1 MRKLL
6 LGTTAVL
13 GAALVAPVAQA
24 QTAPTVRIGGS
35 VQAYFGYI
43 QQSSAQSEPGLGSPV
58 SLGPI
63 GSAAGPG
70 AVPVAGVAPTA
81 TTPGSGTNFARLGK
95 TDIVTIPQFSV
106 IVTGKLASGLT
117 YGANIDLTFN
127 NQEGRAVIQ
136 NRVGIS
142 RTAPAVDEAWISVA
156 HPRFGQVRFGDE
168 DGVMGGLMNSGWI
181 TGFGTGGVFG
191 VWENFQTRQG
201 GNRTQTAPGGLGD
214 NSKIVYMTPQFF
226 GFDFGASFA
235 PNFGSGGQHGCVNDV
250 ATSWCDR
257 AYAFRGATG
266 SAIPVA
272 GGEQAARRNEFQLA
286 ARWRGNLAG
295 VGLAATVGYIGSGT
309 ALDLTTTG
317 SSVRTLNGLDVWQA
331 GVQASFMGFTAGAAY
346 FRGNTNFFWGNTIRG
361 ARDAE
366 QLTAGLS
373 YTAGPI
379 TVGANFQSG
388 LFEGGDPSTF
398 NAATGAVVR
407 TAAPVAFNP
416 VTGAGANNLA
426 SMRRWGF
433 GVGANYRLAPGLDLI
448 AEYVHH
454 SIREQGRDLDPA
466 RFGTQSRSFANTFIV
481 GSRLAF

>member
-1 MRKLL
+1 MAV
-6 LGTTAVL
+6 AVL
-13 GAALVAPVAQA
+13 GGAVDASAQ
-24 QTAPTVRIGGS
+24 QAPTVRLGGS

-43 QQSSAQSEPGLGSPV
+43 QQSGQQSEPGTNSVPLTGS
-58 SLGPI
+58 G
-63 GSAAGPG
+63 GQAGGPG
-70 AVPVAGVAPTA
+70 LNTAGGLAP
-81 TTPGSGTNFARLGK
+81 SDNFARLSK

-106 IVTGKLASGLT
+106 IVTGKLANGLT

-127 NQEGRAVIQ
+127 NQEGRAVLQ
-136 NRVGIS
+136 QRNGFS

-235 PNFGSGGQHGCVNDV
+235 PNFGSGGQHGCVNDT

-266 SAIPVA
+266 VSIPAA
-272 GGEQAARRNEFQLA
+272 GGELGARRDEYQLA

-295 VGLAATVGYIGSGT
+295 VGLSTTVGYIGSGT
-309 ALDLTTTG
+309 ARDLTVTNQQ
-317 SSVRTLNGLDVWQA
+317 VRTLNGLDVWQVGA
-331 GVQASFMGFTAGAAY
+331 QASYLGFTVGAAY
-346 FRGNTNFFWGNTIRG
+346 FQGNTNFFWGNTIRG
-361 ARDAE
+361 ARDGE
-366 QLTAGLS
+366 QLTGGIS

-379 TVGANFQSG
+379 TVGANFQTG
-388 LFEGGDPSTF
+388 LFEGGDNSTF
-398 NAATGAVVR
+398 NTATGAVTR
-407 TAAPVAFNP
+407 NAAPVAFNP

-426 SMRRWGF
+426 SMRRWGM

-448 AEYVHH
+448 AEYVFH
-454 SIREQGRDLDPA
+454 SVREQGRDLDPA
-466 RFGTQSRSFANTFIV
+466 RSGVQSRAFSNVFVV